1 MKGPTYRINFRVQPN
16 ANLSEELDRLAR
28 IVSAKY
34 GRDLKIILR
43 ETGRKR

>member
-1 MKGPTYRINFRVQPN
+1 MKGPTYRINFRVQST

-28 IVSAKY
+28 IVSDKY